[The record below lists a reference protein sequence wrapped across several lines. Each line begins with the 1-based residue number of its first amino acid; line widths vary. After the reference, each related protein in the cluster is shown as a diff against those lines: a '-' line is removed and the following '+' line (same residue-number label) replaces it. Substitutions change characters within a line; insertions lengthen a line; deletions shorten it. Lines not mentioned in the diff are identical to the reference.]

1 MSSGIERI
9 AMMGLLDNTSNL
21 NIMPVDY
28 PRKRKS
34 RSRHGGPNAVAET
47 LAKWKEYND
56 KLQTS
61 NGDSKPVRK
70 VPAKGSKKGCM
81 KGKGGPQNTQCNYR
95 GVRQRTWGKW
105 VAEIREPNRG
115 NRLWLGTFPTAGEAA
130 LAYNEAAK
138 AMYGPLAR
146 LNVVNGGSLSESSKE
161 STSQPTI
168 SSTDS
173 TNSSS
178 GSEYCG
184 AEDFKGNID
193 SSLQSV
199 VKEEVKEEPVDFN
212 GNEEKLI
219 SGESGQLDCRPDVLQ
234 NFSADEMFD
243 VDELLGVLDKED
255 YNIGP
260 DQNLSRTGQ
269 TDGYDNLQDE
279 KPLDLSY
286 QLQNPDAKLLGSLQ
300 HMEQAPPGV
309 DYGLDFLRPEGEE
322 FFNFALEDL
331 GYLDLDF

>member
-1 MSSGIERI
+1 
-9 AMMGLLDNTSNL
+9 MGLLNNTSNLNINTSNL
-21 NIMPVDY
+21 NIMPMDY

-34 RSRHGGPNAVAET
+34 RSRRGGPDAVAET

-130 LAYNEAAK
+130 LSYNEAAK

-173 TNSSS
+173 SNSSS
-178 GSEYCG
+178 GSEY
-184 AEDFKGNID
+184 FKGNID
-193 SSLQSV
+193 SV
-199 VKEEVKEEPVDFN
+199 VKEEVKEEPVDFD

-219 SGESGQLDCRPDVLQ
+219 SGESGQLDCRPVLQ

-243 VDELLGVLDKED
+243 VDELLGVLDNED
-255 YNIGP
+255 YNIRPG
-260 DQNLSRTGQ
+260 QNLSRTGQ
-269 TDGYDNLQDE
+269 TDDYDNLQVE

-322 FFNFALEDL
+322 FSNFDLEDL
-331 GYLDLDF
+331 GFLDLDF

>member
-1 MSSGIERI
+1 MPSGIERI
-9 AMMGLLDNTSNL
+9 ALIGLLDNTSNL
-21 NIMPVDY
+21 DIMPMDY

-34 RSRHGGPNAVAET
+34 RSRRGGADAVAET

-56 KLQTS
+56 KLQMS
-61 NGDSKPVRK
+61 IGDSKPVRK

-146 LNVVNGGSLSESSKE
+146 LNVVNGGSWSEFSKE
-161 STSQPTI
+161 STSQPTM

-178 GSEYCG
+178 SSEYCG
-184 AEDFKGNID
+184 AEDFKGNIN
-193 SSLQSV
+193 SSL
-199 VKEEVKEEPVDFN
+199 KEEVMEEPVDFN

-260 DQNLSRTGQ
+260 GQNLSRTGQ
-269 TDGYDNLQDE
+269 TDDYDNLQDE

-286 QLQNPDAKLLGSLQ
+286 QLLNPDAKLLGSLQ

-309 DYGLDFLRPEGEE
+309 DCGLDFLRPEGEE
-322 FFNFALEDL
+322 FFNFTLGDL
-331 GYLDLDF
+331 GSLDWDFDSVL